1 MVTAILQS
9 VIIVVG
15 LISGFAL
22 ANIITLVKSAMPG
35 VNVGVI
41 SLFVLTILTKLFDFK
56 GGIDEAVQQQIFE
69 YELSGLF
76 SGP

>member
-1 MVTAILQS
+1 M
-9 VIIVVG
+9 IIVVG

-22 ANIITLVKSAMPG
+22 ANIITLVKSAMLG
-35 VNVGVI
+35 ANVGVI
-41 SLFVLTILTKLFDFK
+41 SLFAMTILTKLCDFK

-69 YELSGLF
+69 YELPGFF

>member
-1 MVTAILQS
+1 M
-9 VIIVVG
+9 IIVVTP
-15 LISGFAL
+15 ISGFVL
-22 ANIITLVKSAMPG
+22 VNIITLVKAAMPG

-41 SLFVLTILTKLFDFK
+41 NLFVLTILTKPFDFK

-69 YELSGLF
+69 YELSGFF